1 MTLGRTFKVALL
13 SSLFIVELFSVFFY
27 RDMDFIPRLITTVF
41 SGLGIFYVINS
52 LLKYFDLDPKKGPSE
67 SSAEKGNNSHV

>member
-1 MTLGRTFKVALL
+1 MTLGRTFKFALL
-13 SSLFIVELFSVFFY
+13 SSTFINGLFFVFFY
-27 RDMDFIPRLITTVF
+27 RDMDFMPRLITAFF